1 MLLCHGVEMTTDFT
15 SLFTKEDCDLM
26 QSKGGS
32 YPEISKNFDSS
43 MANVYGF
50 VGSHEPIFHQLEP
63 SSSNAPLLDVEVDD
77 IETTH
82 LNLTCLNPDTIPMTS
97 PLHSLYIVLSA
108 DGRTQH
114 KKTILYECFDSIYNI
129 DYKSVT
135 DCLLHVWNFSI
146 GGDS

>member
-15 SLFTKEDCDLM
+15 SLFIKESCNLM

-32 YPEISKNFDSS
+32 YPEVSKDFDSS

-50 VGSHEPIFHQLEP
+50 VGSHEPIFYQLEP
-63 SSSNAPLLDVEVDD
+63 SSSDVPLLDVEVDD
-77 IETTH
+77 IETIH
-82 LNLTCLNPDTIPMTS
+82 LNLTCLNPDTVPMTS

-129 DYKSVT
+129 DYKSTT